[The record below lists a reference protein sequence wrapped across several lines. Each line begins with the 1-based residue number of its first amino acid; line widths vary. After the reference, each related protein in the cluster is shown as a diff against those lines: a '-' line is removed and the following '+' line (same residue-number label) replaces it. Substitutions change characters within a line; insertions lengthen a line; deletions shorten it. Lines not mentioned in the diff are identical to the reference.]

1 LAEKLIGS
9 HVEAL
14 SIHTSQTAD
23 NSRAVN
29 STRGA
34 ASNSGSAVIT
44 INSSQTEANNQPGNN
59 SRSATASSG
68 SAVFADASWLKD
80 VSLGA
85 QPQLREKPKQLD
97 PDTNVP
103 NGQFLYC
110 YVTDSGQETGDQTDS
125 KLGYEDSVAYL
136 IKCRK
141 TGNPRHGQKEAH
153 GPHAALQFIF
163 AARQHTC
170 NF

>member
-1 LAEKLIGS
+1 MAEKLIGL

-23 NSRAVN
+23 NSRVVN

-34 ASNSGSAVIT
+34 AASSGSAVLT
-44 INSSQTEANNQPGNN
+44 INSSQTGANSQPGNN

-85 QPQLREKPKQLD
+85 QPQPREKPKQLD

-103 NGQFLYC
+103 KGQFLYC
-110 YVTDSGQETGDQTDS
+110 YVTDSGKESGDQEDAEI
-125 KLGYEDSVAYL
+125 GYEDSVAYL

-141 TGNPRHGQKEAH
+141 TGNPIH
-153 GPHAALQFIF
+153 HA
-163 AARQHTC
+163 
-170 NF
+170 